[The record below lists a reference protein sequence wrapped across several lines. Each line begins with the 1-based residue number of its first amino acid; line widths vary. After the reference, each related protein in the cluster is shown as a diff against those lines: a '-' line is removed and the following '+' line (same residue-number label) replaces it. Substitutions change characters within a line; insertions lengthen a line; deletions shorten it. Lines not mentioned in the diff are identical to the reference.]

1 MNLLREYIRELL
13 TEAAMGP
20 ADLPNN
26 VSVVIAD
33 KGNRARI
40 FYAMEDSL
48 NPGEWI
54 KARRH
59 DVGVNG
65 TIIVGTADKSTGPC
79 GDAWEVMGSEAMQG
93 WGPMLYD
100 VAMEYATQNG
110 GGLISDRMA
119 VSPHAR
125 KVWDY
130 YMSNRGD
137 VTGIQLD
144 DKSNTLTPEEED
156 NCNQSVALKGVDP
169 KPGGPVNVDWQN
181 SPLSKRYTKPPTT
194 MNALEAAGKLVT
206 I

>member
-1 MNLLREYIRELL
+1 MKLLHEYIRELL
-13 TEAAMGP
+13 TEAAKGP

-65 TIIVGTADKSTGPC
+65 TIMVGTADKSTGPC

-110 GGLISDRMA
+110 GGLISDRKA

-125 KVWDY
+125 NVWDY

-144 DKSNTLTPEEED
+144 NLSNTLTPEEED
-156 NCNQSVALKGVDP
+156 NCNQHIASYTNQNNMP
-169 KPGGPVNVDWQN
+169 KIVDWQT

-194 MNALEAAGKLVT
+194 INALKAVGKLVT
-206 I
+206 L